1 MALHG
6 AQLVSGD
13 TIVRQFVGVLKT
25 VQLRAIMVPTHMRTA
40 PATLLRPNPA
50 TMNYKVKAHCCKC
63 FLALSLQPLAGGT
76 IIANIKTERLSR
88 QSGIDATNV
97 FVTHA
102 QEKLSALKRSVMEVS
117 H

>member
-6 AQLVSGD
+6 AQLVSGAA
-13 TIVRQFVGVLKT
+13 IVRQFVGVLKT
-25 VQLRAIMVPTHMRTA
+25 AQLRAIMVPTHMK
-40 PATLLRPNPA
+40 

-88 QSGIDATNV
+88 HSGIDATNV